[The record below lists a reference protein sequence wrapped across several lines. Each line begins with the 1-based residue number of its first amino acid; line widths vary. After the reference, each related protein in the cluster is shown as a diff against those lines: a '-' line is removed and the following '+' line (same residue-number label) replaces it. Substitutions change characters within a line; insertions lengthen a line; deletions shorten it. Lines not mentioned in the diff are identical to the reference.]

1 MKLGDLLEL
10 AGENRE
16 VFVYEWCN
24 DGNTPLLAH
33 YDGKDSIPENLNNC
47 VVKTFTDLN
56 NLTVMVEVPKTPTL
70 AERLDRV
77 WYQFDP
83 HSYDPDECSPE
94 AAEKA
99 IRENPETVIEELVEM
114 LESLMEEKIY
124 G

>member
-1 MKLGDLLEL
+1 MKLVDLLGIC
-10 AGENRE
+10 GESKE

-33 YDGKDSIPENLNNC
+33 YDGKDSIPESLNDC

-77 WYQFDP
+77 MYRFDP
-83 HSYDPDECSPE
+83 YSYDSEECSVEE
-94 AAEKA
+94 AERA
-99 IRENPETVIEELVEM
+99 IKESPETVIEELLGM
-114 LESLMEEKIY
+114 LESQMEEK
-124 G
+124 